1 MPTLHGSY
9 YLKLCF
15 EVRADKK
22 REPQNEKKTIAK
34 TDMKRVTSSLMI
46 LASVLVYKPVNLK
59 KKLKRRITSYLP
71 STYLFWWDGF
81 VSVLKTLKQLQKL
94 SLKREALYYILA
106 GRTKTFGRV
115 STSKNVKL
123 NMLFVWRSIWEW
135 LYNYLWSPIS
145 GVGERRPEY

>member
-59 KKLKRRITSYLP
+59 KKLKRRIIQAI
-71 STYLFWWDGF
+71 FH
-81 VSVLKTLKQLQKL
+81 TLIYDEIDSFQ
-94 SLKREALYYILA
+94 S
-106 GRTKTFGRV
+106 
-115 STSKNVKL
+115 
-123 NMLFVWRSIWEW
+123 
-135 LYNYLWSPIS
+135 
-145 GVGERRPEY
+145 